1 MAKQVWICECHGKQ
15 FETKLD
21 VVKHET
27 IELLSGHLTT
37 RDWTEG
43 DYESILEMLDSKK
56 EVILSYYEHNKR
68 NALKTLSELN
78 NGRVAKDIIQHL
90 SGLINHSDRAAD
102 SKTKQNMVLY
112 SGLGFDSIGSKS
124 MVTKEQ
130 EALVNLL
137 MDAGYACTINLNSR
151 YRSGSLEI
159 QWLNPKYTA
168 PEN

>member
-1 MAKQVWICECHGKQ
+1 MAKQVWVCECHGKQ

-56 EVILSYYEHNKR
+56 DVILSYYEHNKR

-90 SGLINHSDRAAD
+90 SGLINSANRNDDYKA
-102 SKTKQNMVLY
+102 KQNAVIY
-112 SGLGFDSIGSKS
+112 SGLGFDSINNRS
-124 MVTKEQ
+124 MVTPEQ
-130 EALVNLL
+130 KAVVDLL
-137 MDAGYACTINLNSR
+137 SEAGYTCTINLQSR
-151 YRSGSLEI
+151 YRVGSLEI
-159 QWLNPKYTA
+159 RWLNPKYVA
-168 PEN
+168 PEK